1 MRIVELDQANE
12 ERLVIAPDTGR
23 SPGPAHV
30 SNIIRDI
37 ENTVLKPGQRRKY
50 DDLSPE
56 EKRRM
61 GAYVSVGWAWEEAI
75 RGALLASGAG
85 PLSSE
90 RFISPG
96 ECVLD
101 GIYGTPD
108 WLDVDDYCV
117 EEFKATWRSSR
128 RPLDPDFWHWLVQIK
143 AYCKML
149 GCTWARLRV
158 FYVNGDYR
166 DSGPQIKHFR
176 LEWSKLEIDQNWEML
191 KNHAKSKGWVK

>member
-1 MRIVELDQANE
+1 MRIVELDTADVEQ
-12 ERLVIAPDTGR
+12 LILAPSTER

-37 ENTVLKPGQRRKY
+37 ENTVLKPGQRRPY
-50 DDLSPE
+50 DDLSKD

-61 GAYVSVGWAWEEAI
+61 GNYVSVGWAWEDAI
-75 RGALLASGAG
+75 RGALLAAGAG
-85 PLSSE
+85 PLHSD
-90 RFISPG
+90 RFVSPG
-96 ECVLD
+96 ECALD

-108 WLDVDDYCV
+108 WFDLTDYCI

-143 AYCKML
+143 AYCKL
-149 GCTWARLRV
+149 TACTWARLRV
-158 FYVNGDYR
+158 FFVNGNYR

-176 LEWSKLEIDQNWEML
+176 LEWSRLEIDENWAML
-191 KNHAKSKGWVK
+191 RQHAKSKGWVK